1 MTGFAQ
7 FECSGL
13 AQRGEPFSL
22 SSASAKSWDVIVIG
36 AGPAGSLSARLSAL
50 NGLQTLLIE
59 AKRFP
64 RYKVCGGCLNPRAL
78 HVLELAGLAD
88 LPRKT
93 QAVALKNIRLH
104 AGDQSATFSLSGS
117 ISVSRLELDERLL
130 EAARLA
136 GVRVLNETT
145 AQIDS
150 DYDREYRTVT
160 ARHGEESARLKARV
174 VICADGLSRSSAR
187 NLPELSSVTA
197 QHSRVGIGTLLE
209 REQQTEE
216 MRVAY
221 PPATIVMT
229 VTIGGYI
236 GVTCAEQNRLS
247 VAAAFDSAAI
257 KAAGS
262 PEAAVADG
270 LKCVGL
276 PWLCDPKQVHWQG
289 TPGLT
294 SHANSV
300 AAYRTFVVG
309 DAAGYVEPFTGEGM
323 AAALESAWSVA
334 PLIAEAVRSWN
345 DTLIA
350 RWQKMYRVKI
360 RRRQLACR
368 VLSSLLRYPRL
379 VSASLPCFRQFPAA
393 GRFVVS
399 RIHAS
404 KLA

>member
-1 MTGFAQ
+1 MTDPLPTETGDHVP
-7 FECSGL
+7 
-13 AQRGEPFSL
+13 RDEPFTL
-22 SSASAKSWDVIVIG
+22 SSASTTLWDVIVIG
-36 AGPAGSLSARLSAL
+36 AGAAGSLSARLSAL

-59 AKRFP
+59 AKHFP

-78 HVLELAGLAD
+78 HVLTLAGLTNIPAT
-88 LPRKT
+88 T
-93 QAVALKNIRLH
+93 QAVALRNIRLH
-104 AGDQSATFSLSGS
+104 AGHQSAIFSLSGS
-117 ISVSRLELDERLL
+117 VSVSRLELDERLL
-130 EAARLA
+130 EAARAA
-136 GVRVLNETT
+136 GVRILNETT

-150 DYDREYRTVT
+150 GSDREYRTVT
-160 ARHGEESARLKARV
+160 ARQGEATAILKTRV
-174 VICADGLSRSSAR
+174 VVCADGLSRSSAR
-187 NLPELSSVTA
+187 HLPELCSVTA
-197 QHSRVGIGTLLE
+197 PGSRVGIGTLLE
-209 REQQTEE
+209 NDQLTDE
-216 MRVAY
+216 MRASY
-221 PPATIVMT
+221 PSGTIVMT
-229 VTIGGYI
+229 VTRGGYI
-236 GVTCAEQNRLS
+236 GITRAEQNRLS

-262 PEAAVADG
+262 PEAAVAKG

-276 PWLCDPKQVHWQG
+276 PWLSDSKQVHWHG

-334 PLIAEAVRSWN
+334 PLIAEAVRNWN
-345 DTLIA
+345 ETLIE
-350 RWQKMYRVKI
+350 RWQTIYRLKI

-368 VLSSLLRYPRL
+368 VLSSLLRFPRL
-379 VSASLPCFRQFPAA
+379 VTASLPCFRQFPAA

-404 KLA
+404 EFS